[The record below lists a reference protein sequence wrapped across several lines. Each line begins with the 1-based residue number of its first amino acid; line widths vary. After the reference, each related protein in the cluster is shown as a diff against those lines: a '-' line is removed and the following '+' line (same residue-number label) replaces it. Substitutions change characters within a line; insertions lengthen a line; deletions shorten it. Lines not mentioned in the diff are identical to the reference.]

1 MAMKHPI
8 QIKTRLVCRGEEGE
22 ETIERTY
29 RGTWTRHERRHLLH
43 YVDEENC
50 GETYVLLSP
59 SQADLRRRGQ
69 AVSRMVLADGFLHE
83 SDYVTPAGTFP
94 LGVRTESY
102 VLSLTPAGGRL
113 HAVYVIEVGGVAVS
127 RNELWLTW
135 NYLN

>member
-1 MAMKHPI
+1 MKHPV

-29 RGTWTRHERRHLLH
+29 RVTWARRELRHLLH
-43 YVDEENC
+43 YADEENC
-50 GETYVLLSP
+50 GETHLLLSP

-69 AVSRMVLADGFLHE
+69 AVSRMVLAEGFLHE
-83 SDYVTPAGTFP
+83 SSYVTPAGTLP
-94 LGVRTESY
+94 LGVRTDTY
-102 VLSLTPAGGRL
+102 ALSLTPMGGRL
-113 HAVYVIEVGGVAVS
+113 HAVYAIELGGVAVS

>member
-1 MAMKHPI
+1 MKHPV

-29 RGTWTRHERRHLLH
+29 RGTWARRDSRHLLH
-43 YVDEENC
+43 YADEENC
-50 GETYVLLSP
+50 GETHVLLSP
-59 SQADLRRRGQ
+59 LQADLRRRGQ
-69 AVSRMVLADGFLHE
+69 AVSRMVLAEGFLHE
-83 SDYVTPAGTFP
+83 SPYATPAGTFP

-102 VLSLTPAGGRL
+102 GLGLTPTGGRL
-113 HAVYVIEVGGVAVS
+113 HAVYTIEMGGVAVS